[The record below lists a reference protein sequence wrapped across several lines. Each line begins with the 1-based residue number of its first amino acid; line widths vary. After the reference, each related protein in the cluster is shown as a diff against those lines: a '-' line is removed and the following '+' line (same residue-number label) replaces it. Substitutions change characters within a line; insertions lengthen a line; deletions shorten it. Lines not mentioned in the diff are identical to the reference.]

1 MRQDPR
7 TLRLQ
12 SMRDSTG
19 GQAGNAGTAGTARKE
34 ARGSMATP
42 GWIIG
47 AAVVAA
53 VLFFLMNYVMFRVG
67 HRLDERFRQDDLGNG
82 HGPDDEAHR

>member
-1 MRQDPR
+1 
-7 TLRLQ
+7 
-12 SMRDSTG
+12 
-19 GQAGNAGTAGTARKE
+19 
-34 ARGSMATP
+34 MATP

-67 HRLDERFRQDDLGNG
+67 HRLDERFRKDDLGNG